1 METLVEGIRRLRAG
15 LETLVTR
22 PRAVA
27 VAAAGLTVLAAATL
41 FVACGGSSG
50 SGNTT
55 PPPVPAILNI
65 NNSTN
70 PSSPINRQI
79 EINGSGF
86 QNAPGKVVFSQ
97 SSSGITATVTPNASG
112 WTNSGAVVTVPNGD
126 GTNQFAVP
134 GTVSVTVQTSG
145 GTSNA
150 MTLTLV
156 QSLTFNV
163 NNVTWATTAPLPTK
177 LGGLSAVAVPI
188 SDTSA
193 FVVTA
198 GGNDGTN
205 DRNTVLCNTLA
216 TDGTVGPSWTNIPT
230 TALPAT
236 RAYAAMVEAD
246 PGNSLVS
253 ANSRFVYVIGGQQT
267 SSDAPG
273 GTKTVYMA
281 SVNTNSGAVGS
292 WSALSSLPESLV
304 GPAAALFDGY
314 VYVVGGL
321 RSDGTPSPNVYSAP
335 VNADGTLGTWMTSPN
350 AYPMGISFATAFGFA
365 GKLYVLDGDS
375 THSTTPDQEGSTT
388 SGVTNAN
395 FASALNGAVGTWTAT
410 SSTVKNRK
418 KHITWNAFGQVINA
432 EGVYNGLSL
441 ELERSVIN
449 ADSTLGAW
457 NGITAV
463 NAPGANVYNAAAIVS
478 PLQSPTATPRFIL
491 IGGQSVLNQAPSAAV
506 FYNNAP

>member
-163 NNVTWATTAPLPTK
+163 NNVT
-177 LGGLSAVAVPI
+177 
-188 SDTSA
+188 
-193 FVVTA
+193 
-198 GGNDGTN
+198 
-205 DRNTVLCNTLA
+205 
-216 TDGTVGPSWTNIPT
+216 
-230 TALPAT
+230 
-236 RAYAAMVEAD
+236 
-246 PGNSLVS
+246 
-253 ANSRFVYVIGGQQT
+253 
-267 SSDAPG
+267 
-273 GTKTVYMA
+273 
-281 SVNTNSGAVGS
+281 
-292 WSALSSLPESLV
+292 
-304 GPAAALFDGY
+304 
-314 VYVVGGL
+314 
-321 RSDGTPSPNVYSAP
+321 
-335 VNADGTLGTWMTSPN
+335 
-350 AYPMGISFATAFGFA
+350 
-365 GKLYVLDGDS
+365 
-375 THSTTPDQEGSTT
+375 
-388 SGVTNAN
+388 
-395 FASALNGAVGTWTAT
+395 
-410 SSTVKNRK
+410 
-418 KHITWNAFGQVINA
+418 
-432 EGVYNGLSL
+432 
-441 ELERSVIN
+441 
-449 ADSTLGAW
+449 
-457 NGITAV
+457 
-463 NAPGANVYNAAAIVS
+463 
-478 PLQSPTATPRFIL
+478 
-491 IGGQSVLNQAPSAAV
+491 
-506 FYNNAP
+506 